1 MATTVDSARYASA
14 LKHASNHR
22 PEIEQS
28 ARCGCFSCFRM
39 FVTTDIRAWID
50 KNQTALCP
58 RCGIDSV
65 IGTASG
71 FGIDDRF
78 LRNLNLFNSGGVRV
92 K

>member
-1 MATTVDSARYASA
+1 MTISADSDRYASA

-22 PEIEQS
+22 AEIDRS
-28 ARCGCFSCFRM
+28 TNCGCFSCFRT
-39 FVTTDIRAWID
+39 FVAVEIRSWID

-71 FGIDDRF
+71 FPLDDRF
-78 LRNLNLFNSGGVRV
+78 LRRLNVFTVGVPR
-92 K
+92 KK